1 MNEID
6 LAQTEV
12 VEPPRS
18 QSEPDHLEFEVPE
31 DGKPRCSSLSTLTR
45 TPSEDFSM
53 TQVLGQGV
61 GNDDVLFEN
70 QVINKLLIDSIF
82 YIVKPRSL
90 FCRTLKMKIQCA
102 GLFRKENFR

>member
-12 VEPPRS
+12 VEPPRP
-18 QSEPDHLEFEVPE
+18 QSEPDHLEFEVPKDE
-31 DGKPRCSSLSTLTR
+31 KPRCSSLSTLTR
-45 TPSEDFSM
+45 IPSEDLSM

-70 QVINKLLIDSIF
+70 QVIYELSIDSIF
-82 YIVKPRSL
+82 
-90 FCRTLKMKIQCA
+90 FT
-102 GLFRKENFR
+102 

>member
-1 MNEID
+1 MIEID

-18 QSEPDHLEFEVPE
+18 QSEPDHLEFEVPK

-45 TPSEDFSM
+45 IPSEDLSM

-61 GNDDVLFEN
+61 GNEAGLFEN
-70 QVINKLLIDSIF
+70 QVINELSIDFIY

-90 FCRTLKMKIQCA
+90 FHFVEL
-102 GLFRKENFR
+102 

>member
-1 MNEID
+1 MDNADYTQNMNEID
-6 LAQTEV
+6 LEQREV

-18 QSEPDHLEFEVPE
+18 QSEPDHLEFEVPK

-90 FCRTLKMKIQCA
+90 FHFVEL
-102 GLFRKENFR
+102 